1 MERMKKRRPR
11 RPLSLKWELIGIVL
25 VCFVL
30 PVIVF
35 SVSTVA
41 LISENSERQT
51 EQEVTYNFDAATRAT
66 HINLQNAVT
75 LSRATSFDPTVRLA
89 YEAYCVNGDTV
100 ALYGEVQGF
109 LTRQYSYNQNILATM
124 LFFTDDPFAKE
135 GDPDKIYLVTSGP
148 SGTRS
153 SFNEMFRIYTNEVHS
168 IVRGL
173 SEEVG
178 TDVRFVEH
186 SGNLYLVR
194 NIMNSEYV
202 PYAMIV
208 LQLNTNQVFFDITG
222 MPQEVYSSV
231 QLDDIHI
238 DLGDGHVDT
247 PAQASEN
254 TSLINT
260 ESGYT
265 IWKRD
270 GLESHEIIY
279 ASALENRQFANE
291 GSYFMNILTLAII
304 MTVVLMALF
313 IWFFYRNIT
322 KPVAALTDAAGVVRG
337 GELGY
342 RMNEGLHSSEFNSL
356 AGSFNRMSA
365 RLKEMF
371 EQNEQEQLALQDARI
386 GALQSQIN
394 PHFLNNTLEIINWEA
409 RMAGATRVS
418 EMIEALSALLSGAMA
433 RSGETMVRVSEEL
446 AYLDSYLYIISA
458 RLGKRLEVKKEVEP
472 AQLSRLVP
480 RLIMQPLVENAVEH
494 GILPHQKG
502 RIVLRVYGEG
512 DALILEV
519 ENDAALSPEREE
531 LIRQLLSGGAETATG
546 KLGIRNVSERVR
558 LIYCVKNG
566 LTITSEGGNTLARLT
581 LLPPDPQ

>member
-418 EMIEALSALLSGAMA
+418 EMIEALSAMLSGAMA

-494 GILPHQKG
+494 GILPRQKG